1 MKKETNNIKQFN
13 NRKKENLSA
22 EFNKKRADHQMNKL
36 MIILGTALGIIVVIV
51 ALILIIRFVFMG
63 KQYESV
69 EVINETEFFISTGS
83 EVKRFKDGFIVCN
96 SDGIKYVNTKG
107 EQIWNEAFMMQKP
120 LTDIGNN
127 MVAVADYN
135 GSSIHIMDDKSV
147 LGKIDTG
154 MPVRKFKTCDN
165 GYVMA
170 VLDNTGNTPIYVYNT
185 EGREMLYFNTTM
197 KGYGY
202 PLEIAISDNGILG
215 AVSYLN
221 VDKGSFYTT
230 LAFYNFGEVGQNYQD
245 SLISNYTYQSALVPE
260 VNFAGNSHAVA
271 IADNRVM
278 FFDGEQIPQNNGD
291 ILLKSE
297 LKSVYED
304 DEYVALF
311 YLSDDSTHA
320 YMAEIYDYDGKL
332 KDTVYFD
339 IDYNDV
345 YFHEG
350 RMILYNNSEVMIHVL
365 GGVDKYVGN
374 LEDTILT
381 LIPTAKP
388 QRFVLVTNNEIK
400 TIEFE

>member
-1 MKKETNNIKQFN
+1 MKNETDNIKQFN
-13 NRKKENLSA
+13 KKKKDNLFA
-22 EFNKKRADHQMNKL
+22 EFNKKRADHQMSKL
-36 MIILGTALGIIVVIV
+36 MWAVVCV
-51 ALILIIRFVFMG
+51 LAFLVLVSVFFLLSRFFFLG

-69 EVINETEFFISTGS
+69 AVINEIENFISTGS
-83 EVKRFKDGFIVCN
+83 TVQRFKDGFIVCN
-96 SDGIKYVNTKG
+96 ADGIKYLNTKG
-107 EQIWNEAFMMQKP
+107 DQIWNEAFMMQKP
-120 LTDIGNN
+120 LIDIGNN

-135 GSSIHIMDDKSV
+135 GSTIYVMDDKTV
-147 LGKIDTG
+147 RGQIDTG
-154 MPVRKFKTCDN
+154 MPIRKFKASGS

-170 VLDNTGNTPIYVYNT
+170 VLDNTSNTPIYVYDT

-245 SLISNYTYQSALVPE
+245 SLMSSYTYQSALVPE
-260 VNFAGNSHAVA
+260 VRFAGNGHAVA

-278 FFDGEQIPQNNGD
+278 FFSGDQSPQSAGE

-297 LKSVYED
+297 LTSVYED

-311 YLSDDSTHA
+311 YASDDAEHA
-320 YMAEIYDYDGKL
+320 YMAEIYDYSAKL
-332 KDTVYFD
+332 KDTIYFD
-339 IDYNDV
+339 IEYNDI
-345 YFHEG
+345 YFNEG
-350 RMILYNNSEVMIHVL
+350 RMILYNNSELMIHVI
-365 GGVDKYVGN
+365 GGADKFVGN
-374 LEDTILT
+374 LDDTILA
-381 LIPTAKP
+381 LIPTAQQK
-388 QRFVLVTNNEIK
+388 RFELVTYDGIK